1 MRETM
6 ALRRKKLSARQAELF
21 VIQNGVRRA
30 VASREA
36 GRVTIPAV
44 IRRRGE
50 KTERRPR
57 MRLDQLLSPKSSI
70 ERDSRFLRIEPPI
83 DEPIEV
89 EPLGESGQ
97 PAVVPLA
104 MVTCD

>member
-1 MRETM
+1 M
-6 ALRRKKLSARQAELF
+6 AVRRKKSSRHPVEWF

-30 VASREA
+30 IASREA
-36 GRVTIPAV
+36 GRLTIPAI

-50 KTERRPR
+50 RAEHRPR
-57 MRLDQLLSPKSSI
+57 MRLDQLLSPKESI

-89 EPLGESGQ
+89 EPLGEPGQ
-97 PAVVPLA
+97 PMVVTLA
-104 MVTCD
+104 TVTLD